1 MPERPVPHPK
11 DSKVEVADSDT
22 VRSLPK
28 PRRKL
33 KIGDI
38 LIFVVLAIVVIVLVT
53 VLMKQLSLKHE
64 VSSARGATNSFLA
77 DIRKQDATTAFKFGD
92 SAFRAKYTEKELAN
106 LFTSLH
112 TLIRPNPT
120 IIKQTADNGTANQ
133 VVSIYYKFT
142 DKPTYYFAVTVIRP
156 NGTTKWQLLN
166 FSGSPTQADLFKTQ

>member
-11 DSKVEVADSDT
+11 SPKVEVAASEPIG
-22 VRSLPK
+22 SILK

-33 KIGDI
+33 KISDI
-38 LIFVVLAIVVIVLVT
+38 FIFVLLVIVAV
-53 VLMKQLSLKHE
+53 VLISVLTKQLSLKHE
-64 VSSARGATNSFLA
+64 VSSARDATNGFLT

-92 SAFRAKYTEKELAN
+92 SAFQAKYTEKELAN

-112 TLIRPNPT
+112 TLIRPNPI

-133 VVSIYYKFT
+133 VVSIYYQFP

-156 NGTTKWQLLN
+156 NGTTKWELLN